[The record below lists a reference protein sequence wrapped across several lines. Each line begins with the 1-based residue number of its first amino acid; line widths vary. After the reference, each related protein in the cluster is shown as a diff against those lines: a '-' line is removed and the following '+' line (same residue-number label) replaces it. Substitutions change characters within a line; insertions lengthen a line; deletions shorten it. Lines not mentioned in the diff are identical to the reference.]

1 MCGITVFKE
10 VAIPRTGTEVGKQRE
25 VVKLTMLLLLTNYFL
40 LKVFELFKCCLQ
52 LLFDQILL

>member
-1 MCGITVFKE
+1 MFKE
-10 VAIPRTGTEVGKQRE
+10 VAIPRIGTEVGKKRE

-40 LKVFELFKCCLQ
+40 LKMFELFKYCLQ